1 MSALDRPRPRT
12 LILIPAYDEAAT
24 IGDVVSRVRR
34 VAPGVAVLVVDDGS
48 RDRTAAL
55 ARNAGAMVVRHPFN
69 LGHGAA
75 LQTGYRFARER
86 DFGFVIQLDADG
98 QHEPCDITVIAK
110 ALTDGGCDIVLGSRF
125 LGGAAYPISLVRRTT
140 IRFFAALVRALTG
153 WRITDPT
160 SGFQGLSRAAFA
172 FHCADHFP
180 ADFPDADVI
189 VMAERAGLRLREV
202 PVRMY
207 APRPGRSMHPG
218 WIKLYYVFKQ
228 LVSLGMVVLATGIR
242 RRGDGSA
249 WTGVAPT
256 ARSWASESSGARASS
271 SRRS

>member
-1 MSALDRPRPRT
+1 MNDANEQRHVVNKT
-12 LILIPAYDEAAT
+12 YDE
-24 IGDVVSRVRR
+24 IRVGD
-34 VAPGVAVLVVDDGS
+34 L
-48 RDRTAAL
+48 
-55 ARNAGAMVVRHPFN
+55 
-69 LGHGAA
+69 
-75 LQTGYRFARER
+75 
-86 DFGFVIQLDADG
+86 
-98 QHEPCDITVIAK
+98 
-110 ALTDGGCDIVLGSRF
+110 
-125 LGGAAYPISLVRRTT
+125 
-140 IRFFAALVRALTG
+140 
-153 WRITDPT
+153 
-160 SGFQGLSRAAFA
+160 
-172 FHCADHFP
+172 
-180 ADFPDADVI
+180 
-189 VMAERAGLRLREV
+189 RAGLRLREV